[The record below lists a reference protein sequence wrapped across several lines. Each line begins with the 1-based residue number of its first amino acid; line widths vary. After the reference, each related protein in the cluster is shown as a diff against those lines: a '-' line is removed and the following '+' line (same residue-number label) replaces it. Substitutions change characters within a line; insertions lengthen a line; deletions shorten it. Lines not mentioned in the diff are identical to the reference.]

1 MRRIF
6 RISALIALSG
16 VVLAP
21 AVFAGDSATHTFDKS
36 TAYVWFA
43 EFVSIDE
50 AAGTLTANARLR
62 YDVMPEYEQF
72 KPGDRFTL
80 QWYTS
85 AWGETEGIQH
95 LARKEQINDIGLYVM
110 PADFVSL
117 DRTSKTVTFRTAI
130 KGDVLR
136 TLKSLS
142 PRASI
147 RVTSRYWPAPEG
159 DTIIAVDTH
168 DPKIQFRTGE

>member
-1 MRRIF
+1 MRRVF
-6 RISALIALSG
+6 TMSALVACSV

-21 AVFAGDSATHTFDKS
+21 AVFAADSATHSFDKS
-36 TAYVWFA
+36 KAYVWFA

-50 AAGTLTANARLR
+50 AAGTLTAKARLR

-95 LARKEQINDIGLYVM
+95 LARKEQIDGIGLYVM
-110 PADFVSL
+110 PADFVAL

-159 DTIIAVDTH
+159 DTIIAVDTY

>member
-1 MRRIF
+1 MRRVF
-6 RISALIALSG
+6 TMSALVACSV

-21 AVFAGDSATHTFDKS
+21 AVFAADSATHSFDRSK
-36 TAYVWFA
+36 AYVWFA
-43 EFVSIDE
+43 ELVSIDE
-50 AAGTLTANARLR
+50 AAGTLTAKARLR

-85 AWGETEGIQH
+85 AWGETEGVQH
-95 LARKEQINDIGLYVM
+95 LARREQIDGIGLYVM
-110 PADFVSL
+110 PADFVAL

-130 KGDVLR
+130 KGDVLG

-159 DTIIAVDTH
+159 DTIMAVDAH
-168 DPKIQFRTGE
+168 DAKIQSPTGD

>member
-1 MRRIF
+1 
-6 RISALIALSG
+6 
-16 VVLAP
+16 
-21 AVFAGDSATHTFDKS
+21 
-36 TAYVWFA
+36 
-43 EFVSIDE
+43 
-50 AAGTLTANARLR
+50 
-62 YDVMPEYEQF
+62 
-72 KPGDRFTL
+72 
-80 QWYTS
+80 
-85 AWGETEGIQH
+85 
-95 LARKEQINDIGLYVM
+95 M
-110 PADFVSL
+110 PADFVAL

-168 DPKIQFRTGE
+168 DPKVLSRTGE

>member
-1 MRRIF
+1 
-6 RISALIALSG
+6 
-16 VVLAP
+16 
-21 AVFAGDSATHTFDKS
+21 
-36 TAYVWFA
+36 VWFA

-72 KPGDRFTL
+72 KPGDRVTL

-95 LARKEQINDIGLYVM
+95 LGRKEQINDIGLYVM
-110 PADFVSL
+110 PADFVAL

>member
-1 MRRIF
+1 MRKIF
-6 RISALIALSG
+6 TISALIALSG
-16 VVLAP
+16 V
-21 AVFAGDSATHTFDKS
+21 AVFAADPATHRFDKN
-36 TAYVWFA
+36 TGYVWFA

-50 AAGTLTANARLR
+50 AAGTLTAKARLR

-72 KPGDRFTL
+72 KPGDRFAL

-95 LARKEQINDIGLYVM
+95 LARKEQIDGIGLYVM
-110 PADFVSL
+110 PAEFVAL
-117 DRTSKTVTFRTAI
+117 DRTSKTVTFKTAL

-142 PRASI
+142 PQASI
-147 RVTSRYWPAPEG
+147 RVTSRYWPAPAG

-168 DPKIQFRTGE
+168 DPKVQSRTGE

>member
-6 RISALIALSG
+6 RMSALVALS
-16 VVLAP
+16 VVVFAP
-21 AVFAGDSATHTFDKS
+21 AVFAADAATHMVDRS

-43 EFVSIDE
+43 EGVSIDH
-50 AAGTLTANARLR
+50 AAGTLAAKARLR
-62 YDVMPEYEQF
+62 YDVLPEYDQF
-72 KPGDRFTL
+72 KSGDRFTL

-95 LARKEQINDIGLYVM
+95 LARKEQIDGIGLYVM
-110 PADFVSL
+110 PADFVAL
-117 DRTSKTVTFRTAI
+117 DRPSKTVTFRIPI

-142 PRASI
+142 PPASI
-147 RVTSRYWPAPEG
+147 RVTSRYWPAPED
-159 DTIIAVDTH
+159 DTIITVDTH
-168 DPKIQFRTGE
+168 DAKIQPSAGD

>member
-6 RISALIALSG
+6 TISALIALSA
-16 VVLAP
+16 VLLAP
-21 AVFAGDSATHTFDKS
+21 AVFAADSATHTFDKS

-50 AAGTLTANARLR
+50 AAGTLTAKARLR

-85 AWGETEGIQH
+85 AWGETDGIQEI
-95 LARKEQINDIGLYVM
+95 ARRDRINGMGFYVM
-110 PADFVSL
+110 PVEFVSL
-117 DRTSKTVTFRTAI
+117 DRNTKTVTFKTAV
-130 KGDVLR
+130 KGDALR
-136 TLKSLS
+136 TMKTLS
-142 PRASI
+142 PKGS
-147 RVTSRYWPAPEG
+147 VKVVSPYWPAAAENPILSVEKVNG
-159 DTIIAVDTH
+159 ASRPNTTD
-168 DPKIQFRTGE
+168 